1 MQAANCRRELRA
13 LEVLCSR
20 RQDKVSC
27 KQGRIEREFGSD
39 DFDKDLMSTP
49 VHSMSEGN
57 MRLFPKPL

>member
-39 DFDKDLMSTP
+39 DFDKDFRSTP
-49 VHSMSEGN
+49 VHSTSETQDELSYGQ
-57 MRLFPKPL
+57 